1 MSGKELRVSG
11 ELPTEIFPTENPLVV
26 NSPTEYSPEENS
38 PVPFLQIIFVEKCFS
53 S

>member
-11 ELPTEIFPTENPLVV
+11 ELPTENPLVV